1 MAKLWKGIVSTV
13 DWTKKRVLLRCNE
26 PGPGDSGGKEFFQVL
41 SWDVLTRVTTPDRG
55 LIPIQQL
62 QAGQRIYADC
72 AQDQDGCWLAR
83 AIEVMPASA
92 PRGIGTGAQVNRA
105 KGGEGG

>member
-1 MAKLWKGIVSTV
+1 MAKLWKGVVATV
-13 DWTKKRVLLRCNE
+13 DWTKKRLLLRCKE
-26 PGPGDSGGKEFFQVL
+26 PGQGGAGEKEFVQVL

-72 AQDQDGCWLAR
+72 VQDQDGRWVAR
-83 AIEVMPASA
+83 AIEVAKPAEPGQRSA
-92 PRGIGTGAQVNRA
+92 TQQQERG
-105 KGGEGG
+105 

>member
-1 MAKLWKGIVSTV
+1 M
-13 DWTKKRVLLRCNE
+13 LLRCNE
-26 PGPGDSGGKEFFQVL
+26 AGQGGSGEKEIFLVL

-72 AQDQDGCWLAR
+72 VQDQDGRWLAR
-83 AIEVMPASA
+83 AIEVLPASA
-92 PRGIGTGAQVNRA
+92 PRDIGTGAQAKGA

>member
-1 MAKLWKGIVSTV
+1 MAKRWKGVVTTV
-13 DWTKKRVLLRCNE
+13 DWPKKRVLLRCNE
-26 PGPGDSGGKEFFQVL
+26 AGQGDPSEKEFSQVL

-62 QAGQRIYADC
+62 QAGQKIYADC
-72 AQDQDGCWLAR
+72 VQDQDGRWLAR
-83 AIEVMPASA
+83 AIEVMPAST
-92 PRGIGTGAQVNRA
+92 PQGIGTVAQAKRA

>member
-1 MAKLWKGIVSTV
+1 MAKLWRGVV
-13 DWTKKRVLLRCNE
+13 EMLDVEKKRLLLQCNDPE
-26 PGPGDSGGKEFFQVL
+26 RGTAADKEQTVVIAWNL
-41 SWDVLTRVTTPDRG
+41 VTRVTTPDRG

-72 AQDQDGCWLAR
+72 VQDQDGRWLAR
-83 AIEVMPASA
+83 AIEVLPASA

>member
-1 MAKLWKGIVSTV
+1 MAKLWKGVVGTV
-13 DWTKKRVLLRCNE
+13 DWTKKRLLLRCNE
-26 PGPGDSGGKEFFQVL
+26 PGQDASGGKEFSQVL

-62 QAGQRIYADC
+62 LAGQRIDADC
-72 AQDQDGCWLAR
+72 VQDQDGRWLAR